1 MCARPTMTSEL
12 VTSFYRSRFPI
23 VLTASIVLLTL
34 LAWLNRFIQDDAFIS
49 FRYAEHLVNGFGLV
63 WNPGERVEGYTNFL
77 WTLLVS
83 IPIALGY
90 DPGPFSYGL
99 GLTCF
104 AISLYLSYLLSS
116 AVLGSKDRGL
126 LTILLLGTNYTFSA
140 YATGGLE
147 TQMQACLFVACTWT
161 AVNAICSGRWGAGRM
176 MLLSLLLSLSLLTR
190 PDSAI
195 ITAVILPVVLFFIL
209 REPMAAGRK
218 TILAAALIGP
228 LVVVTGIWLLW
239 KWGYYGDI
247 LPNTYHAKV
256 SSAASAGRGVYY
268 IGLFMVS
275 YLLLPFPVLAVI
287 SLVKSR
293 WSFSPAAVILLSLVV
308 LWMLYTVLVGGDF
321 MEFRFMV
328 PILPFLVMGVV
339 WVIVRTFTR
348 TIVRVALTA
357 LVLAGS
363 LHHYVTFKDP
373 TGARYRGIEPVKQL
387 SESVVDNV
395 KGWASIGKVLN
406 KSFQSAGDVTIATTA
421 AGAIPYYSRLRTVDM
436 LGLNDRWVARN
447 GEVVGSVPGHMR
459 MAPLGYLRERN
470 VNLVIGHPRVVSGLG
485 HYTLNSLYYFCP
497 IREGDKV
504 PYNAMILEIPLD
516 QTHALF
522 VLYLTRDP
530 HIDEIVR
537 KNQWK
542 VWPVTEL
549 SS

>member
-1 MCARPTMTSEL
+1 MMLEL
-12 VTSFYRSRFPI
+12 VKSFYRSRFPT
-23 VLTASIVLLTL
+23 VLTASIILLTL

-49 FRYAEHLVNGFGLV
+49 FRYAEHLVNGQGLV
-63 WNPGERVEGYTNFL
+63 WNPGDKVEGYTNFL
-77 WTLLVS
+77 WTLLMG
-83 IPIALGY
+83 IPIALGH
-90 DPGPFSYGL
+90 DPVPFSYGL
-99 GLTCF
+99 GLACF

-116 AVLGSKDRGL
+116 AVLGSKALGL

-161 AVNAICSGRWGAGRM
+161 AVNAISSGRWKAGTM
-176 MLLSLLLSLSLLTR
+176 LLLSVLLSLALLTR

-195 ITAVILPVVLFFIL
+195 IAAVILPVVFFFIH

-218 TILAAALIGP
+218 TMLTAALIGP

-275 YLLLPFPVLAVI
+275 YLLLPFPVLAVV

-293 WSFSPAAVILLSLVV
+293 WSFSPAAAILLPLVV

-339 WVIVRTFTR
+339 WIIARTFSNALVRT
-348 TIVRVALTA
+348 ALA
-357 LVLAGS
+357 VLVLAGS
-363 LHHYVTFKDP
+363 LHHYATFKDP
-373 TGARYRGIEPVKQL
+373 TGVRYRGIEPIKQL
-387 SESVVDNV
+387 SESVVDDV
-395 KGWASIGKVLN
+395 KGWAFIGKMLN
-406 KSFQSAGDVTIATTA
+406 ETFQSAGDVTIATTA
-421 AGAIPYYSRLRTVDM
+421 AGAIPYYSKLRTVDM

-459 MAPLGYLRERN
+459 MAPLGYLREKN
-470 VNLVIGHPRVVSGLG
+470 VNLVIGHPRVVSGPE

-516 QTHALF
+516 RTHALS
-522 VLYLTRDP
+522 VLYLARDP
-530 HIDEIVR
+530 RIDEIVR

-542 VWPVTEL
+542 VWPITEL